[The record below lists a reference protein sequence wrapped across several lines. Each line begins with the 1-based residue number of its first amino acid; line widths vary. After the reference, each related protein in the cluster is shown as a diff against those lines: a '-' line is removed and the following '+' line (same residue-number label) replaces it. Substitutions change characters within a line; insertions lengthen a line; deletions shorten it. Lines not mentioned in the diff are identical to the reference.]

1 MHQYT
6 KFTDLVHMLAVDFD
20 IVDGNIGVDDGY
32 RYDGCDSAGGL
43 KAFAFL

>member
-1 MHQYT
+1 MYQQP

-20 IVDGNIGVDDGY
+20 IVDGNIGADDGNG
-32 RYDGCDSAGGL
+32 YDGCDSVGCL